1 MLEYLTIKHTTSVR
15 KLITLC
21 SVWLAFSLN
30 AQSTI
35 AQNENVSPLSQS
47 RPTSFEDYLVQLALT
62 SSPELESSKYEIE
75 SHKQEISLAKKDWT
89 KNMQAGVNINEVS
102 FPSFLYYNLGV
113 RSWFGSQIDATRF
126 SRIATFPLWQIGT
139 SVNFGDLLQRKHK
152 IRFAESRKK
161 MSESD
166 ANLKRQ
172 KLKAEVLTRYQEYL
186 ATLEILKVRLES
198 QDAADAN
205 KVQMAALFKAN
216 KATFTDYN
224 EANKTFA
231 DARESTIK
239 GEFDIKLKKI
249 ALEELVNVKWETL
262 EKVKATYDSMKKN

>member
-1 MLEYLTIKHTTSVR
+1 VR

-21 SVWLAFSLN
+21 SLWLAFNIN
-30 AQSTI
+30 AQSTF
-35 AQNENVSPLSQS
+35 AQNENISPMSQS
-47 RPTSFEDYLVQLALT
+47 RPTSFEDYLVQLALN
-62 SSPELESSKYEIE
+62 SSPELEGSKYEIE
-75 SHKQEISLAKKDWT
+75 SHKQEIALAKKDWT
-89 KNMQAGVNINEVS
+89 KNMQAGVNLNDVS
-102 FPSFLYYNLGV
+102 LPYFVKYNLG
-113 RSWFGSQIDATRF
+113 IDKIGKDFIDTSRF
-126 SRIATFPLWQIGT
+126 ARIATFPLWQIGL
-139 SVNFGDLLQRKHK
+139 SVNFGDLIQRKHK
-152 IRFAESRKK
+152 IKFAESKKK

-205 KVQMAALFKAN
+205 KVQLAALFKAN

-239 GEFDIKLKKI
+239 GEFEIKLKKI
-249 ALEELVNVKWETL
+249 ALEELVNTKWENL
-262 EKVKATYDSMKKN
+262 EKVKATYDAIKKN

>member
-1 MLEYLTIKHTTSVR
+1 VR

-21 SVWLAFSLN
+21 SFWLAFNIN
-30 AQSTI
+30 AQSNYT
-35 AQNENVSPLSQS
+35 QNENISPMSQS
-47 RPTSFEDYLVQLALT
+47 RPTSFEDYLVQLALN
-62 SSPELESSKYEIE
+62 SSPELEGSKYEIE
-75 SHKQEISLAKKDWT
+75 SHKQEIALARKDWT
-89 KNMQAGVNINEVS
+89 KNMQAGVNLNDVS
-102 FPSFLYYNLGV
+102 LPYFVKYNLG
-113 RSWFGSQIDATRF
+113 IDRIGGNLIDTTRF
-126 SRIATFPLWQIGT
+126 ARIATYPLWQIGL
-139 SVNFGDLLQRKHK
+139 SVNFGDLIQRKHK
-152 IRFAESRKK
+152 IKFAESKKK

-205 KVQMAALFKAN
+205 KVQLAALFKAN

-239 GEFDIKLKKI
+239 GEFEIKLKKI
-249 ALEELVNVKWETL
+249 ALEELVNTKWETL
-262 EKVKATYDSMKKN
+262 EKVKATYDSIKKN

>member
-1 MLEYLTIKHTTSVR
+1 VR

-21 SVWLAFSLN
+21 SLWLAFNIN
-30 AQSTI
+30 AQSTFS
-35 AQNENVSPLSQS
+35 QNENISPMSQS
-47 RPTSFEDYLVQLALT
+47 RPTSFEDYLVQLALN
-62 SSPELESSKYEIE
+62 SSPELEGSKYEIE
-75 SHKQEISLAKKDWT
+75 SHKQEIALAKKDWT
-89 KNMQAGVNINEVS
+89 KNMQAGVNLNDVS
-102 FPSFLYYNLGV
+102 LPYFVKYNLG
-113 RSWFGSQIDATRF
+113 IDKIGGKDIDTTRF
-126 SRIATFPLWQIGT
+126 ARIATYPLWQIGL
-139 SVNFGDLLQRKHK
+139 SLNFGDLIQRKHK
-152 IRFAESRKK
+152 IKFAESKKK

-205 KVQMAALFKAN
+205 KVQLAALFKAN

-231 DARESTIK
+231 DARENTIK
-239 GEFDIKLKKI
+239 GEFEIKLKKI
-249 ALEELVNVKWETL
+249 ALEELVNTKWETL
-262 EKVKATYDSMKKN
+262 EKVKATYDAIKKN